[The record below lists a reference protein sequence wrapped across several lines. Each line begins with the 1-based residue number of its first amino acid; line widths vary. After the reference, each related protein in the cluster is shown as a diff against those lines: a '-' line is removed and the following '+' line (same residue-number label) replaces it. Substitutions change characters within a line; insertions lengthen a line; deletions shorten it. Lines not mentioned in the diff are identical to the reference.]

1 MKISNGYSQ
10 ANLCFLQFWGH
21 WGLSFPVMGSW
32 GSAHC
37 PYQRWPVL
45 PTAAFTVNNTLLL
58 LIWFDLISQSHNPGL
73 DINNNYFQILDLSTC
88 FSCHYHLYI
97 FVPWF
102 QFLPTSLS
110 STLFHSAS
118 IQEPYFFLSFPHS
131 IIPNASPSPPRL
143 SPTVHR
149 PQRNC
154 TSKPADCAYLRTHF
168 LHQAISPPH
177 LQERKWKLGASLS
190 EPHWRETW
198 KWDRK
203 LSMEYSI
210 NHGSTY
216 VNI

>member
-118 IQEPYFFLSFPHS
+118 IQEPYFFIISSFHHTQCLSFPTWAQ
-131 IIPNASPSPPRL
+131 PNC
-143 SPTVHR
+143 
-149 PQRNC
+149 PQTPKKLHLK
-154 TSKPADCAYLRTHF
+154 TSWLC
-168 LHQAISPPH
+168 
-177 LQERKWKLGASLS
+177 LS
-190 EPHWRETW
+190 EDPFLAPSHQPTSFAGKEVETGCLPLRAPL
-198 KWDRK
+198 KRDLEMRQK
-203 LSMEYSI
+203 I
-210 NHGSTY
+210 IHG
-216 VNI
+216 V

>member
-118 IQEPYFFLSFPHS
+118 IQEPYFF
-131 IIPNASPSPPRL
+131 
-143 SPTVHR
+143 
-149 PQRNC
+149 
-154 TSKPADCAYLRTHF
+154 YHF
-168 LHQAISPPH
+168 LIPSYPMPLLPH
-177 LQERKWKLGASLS
+177 LGSAQLSTDPKETAPQNQLTVPIWGPISCTKPSAHLICRKGSGNWVPPSQSPIEERLGN
-190 EPHWRETW
+190 ETENYPW
-198 KWDRK
+198 
-203 LSMEYSI
+203 SI
-210 NHGSTY
+210 A
-216 VNI
+216 